1 MPGFLAPETLVLILY
16 FVVPGFVLLRT
27 YDLIV
32 PAERRDFTQAFVDVV
47 AFSFAILAFW
57 FWPFFA
63 LVAYNERLPTV
74 AYYTL
79 LFILTLLVAFATPVF
94 LAYAFYKLRTEGF
107 LKGKAPHPYP
117 TSWDWFFFERAD
129 NYYLRF
135 YVKEGEDFG
144 GYYGAKSFATG
155 FPNAQQIYVEEVW
168 RLDEGGELAVSVEG
182 TRGAIVNMAD
192 CTMIEFLKVQESPE
206 TSAE

>member
-1 MPGFLAPETLVLILY
+1 MPGFLAPEALVLLLY

-32 PAERRDFTQAFVDVV
+32 PAERRNFSQAFVDVV

-63 LVAYNERLPTV
+63 LVAYSDRLPTV
-74 AYYTL
+74 TYYAL
-79 LFILTLLVAFATPVF
+79 LFFLTLLVAFATPAF

-129 NYYLRF
+129 
-135 YVKEGEDFG
+135 
-144 GYYGAKSFATG
+144 YYGEKSFATG
-155 FPNAQQIYVEEVW
+155 FPNAQQVYVEEVW
-168 RLDEGGELAVSVEG
+168 RLDEDGKLAVSVEG

-206 TSAE
+206 TPAK